1 MQTPSAYEGRLDA
14 FEYREGVQQCSKHA
28 ELDSTPAAPPLRR
41 LALETQHNIGLR
53 TLSLPHG
60 DLSSFNII
68 ADDDKVTGIIDWET
82 AGWMPEYWEYT
93 SAWHVNPMNPFW
105 RDEVAKFLT
114 PVEYELDM
122 EKIRR
127 RWFGSPGASA

>member
-14 FEYREGVQQCSKHA
+14 FEYREGVQQCSNHA

-60 DLSSFNII
+60 DLSSFNIL
-68 ADDDKVTGIIDWET
+68 ADHDKVTGVIDRVPT
-82 AGWMPEYWEYT
+82 SWMPE
-93 SAWHVNPMNPFW
+93 
-105 RDEVAKFLT
+105 
-114 PVEYELDM
+114 
-122 EKIRR
+122 
-127 RWFGSPGASA
+127 FGA